1 MQKFFKN
8 DWVSLTLALILSI
21 AGIVS
26 IVSSEGGLIEGIPF
40 LAKKQMIFFTCA
52 LLIYLV
58 ISNIDYRKYT
68 RYSIAI
74 YSLLLFCLLAVLVVG
89 TERGGSQR
97 WIIFGSY
104 QFQPSEIG
112 KLMMILVLART
123 LTRLKNEFSDRVVFL
138 VSLAFIL
145 PVIAFIALEPD
156 LGMSI
161 TYLMIFLVMSF
172 VSEINW
178 RIPVTFIIITALL
191 VPAAWPL
198 LKDYQKNRI
207 MTFVN
212 PTSDPLGKGY
222 QSNQS
227 RIAIG
232 SGGLTGKGLFKGTQ
246 NKLNFIPF
254 QSTDFIFSIVG
265 EEGGFLLSCFVVILY
280 LLLFMRLGA
289 IAIRA
294 PDMQGTLIVWGITSM
309 IFLQTFINIGM
320 TMGIMPVTG
329 LPLPFMSS
337 GINSL
342 LLNFISLGVANS
354 VYKYS
359 ENASDLSGSF
369 VRIY

>member
-1 MQKFFKN
+1 MLKFFKN
-8 DWVSLTLALILSI
+8 DWVTLILALILSI
-21 AGIVS
+21 MGFVS
-26 IVSSEGGLIEGIPF
+26 IASSEGGFGEGIPF
-40 LAKKQMIFFTCA
+40 LAKKQIVFLACA
-52 LLIYLV
+52 LVLYLI
-58 ISNIDYRKYT
+58 ISNIDYKRYT
-68 RYSIAI
+68 RHAI
-74 YSLLLFCLLAVLVVG
+74 FIYGLLLFCLLAVLVVG
-89 TERGGSQR
+89 VERGGSQR
-97 WIIFGSY
+97 WILFGSY

-145 PVIAFIALEPD
+145 PVVAFIALEPD

-161 TYLMIFLVMSF
+161 SYLMIFLVMTF

-178 RIPVTFIIITALL
+178 RIPVTFVIITALL

-212 PTSDPLGKGY
+212 PTADPLGKGY

-232 SGGLTGKGLFKGTQ
+232 SGGLTGKGIFKGTQ

-254 QSTDFIFSIVG
+254 QSTDFIFSIIG

-280 LLLFMRLGA
+280 LLMFMRMGA
-289 IAIRA
+289 VAIRA

-342 LLNFISLGVANS
+342 LLNFVSLGVVNS

-359 ENASDLSGSF
+359 ESPNDLSGSY